1 MREVGISVVRIAE
14 FAWSRIEPDP
24 GRFEWAWLDRAV
36 ETLHAQGLKIVMCT
50 PTATPPKWLVDA
62 HPDILPV
69 GADGHVRGFG
79 SRRHYCFSSP
89 TYRAQSQRITR
100 AMGERYG
107 RHPAVV
113 AWQTDNEYGCHD
125 TVLSYSAAAK
135 RRLSRAGWRSA
146 TPTLRVLNEAWGT
159 VFWSQEYRHF
169 DEIDLPAG
177 TRHRSDPAHRLD
189 HQRFA
194 SDEVV
199 AFNREQ
205 VQVLRELSPGR
216 DVVHNFMGFFTGFDH
231 HDVSADLDV
240 ATWDSYPL
248 GFTQNFFL
256 SAEEKVAFVR
266 TGHPD
271 IPSFHHDLYRGMCRS
286 TNRGRWWV
294 MEQQPGPV
302 NWAQWNPAPADGM
315 VRLWTWQAFAHGAEL
330 VSYFRWRQAPF
341 AQEQMHAGLNRPD
354 RTLDR
359 GGVEAS
365 QVAREL
371 DTLAQSQALDGLVVK
386 AQVALVFDYASIW
399 MAQIQPQG
407 ADYNAVE
414 LCFRVY
420 SALRQLGLD
429 VDIVSSAADLSGYA
443 LIVLPAHLRDDAA
456 LARRL
461 AASGA
466 QIVLGPRSFSKTSH
480 LAIPATL
487 APGEVAALAGVQVQR
502 VASLPSGVV
511 DAVVM
516 RGHTVA
522 ATRWREDLH
531 CAGAQ
536 VDAHYADGAPAVTR
550 LGSVRYVAGW
560 LDAAG
565 WQHVLGAAARDAGLA
580 PQSLP
585 EGVRVSRIGTLSF
598 VCNFSGMPQHWAPA
612 PGRSAC
618 SVAAT
623 CRPAAWPCG
632 SSRLAA
638 ERRAAAGTATTTAQ
652 SHPARCRTEPMNT
665 PTSREFGRYPSL
677 SGQTVFITGGSSGI
691 GADIVVAFARQGAK
705 VGFTGRNVDAAAKVV
720 ADAKAVG
727 PEPSFLKS
735 DAADVEALRA
745 AIAQTASTFGDI
757 GVLVNNVANDERH
770 DIADVTPADSTGASP
785 STCAHRSLRRRP
797 SSKA

>member
-1 MREVGISVVRIAE
+1 MKLGVCYYPEHWSESMWAEDAARMREMGIGFVRIAE
-14 FAWSRIEPDP
+14 FAWSRIEPEP

-36 ETLHAQGLKIVMCT
+36 ETLHAQGLKLVMCT

-100 AMGERYG
+100 AIGERYG
-107 RHPAVV
+107 QHPAVV

-125 TVLSYSAAAK
+125 TVLSYSDAAK
-135 RRLSRAGWRSA
+135 AGFRRWLAQRYRSIA
-146 TPTLRVLNEAWGT
+146 ALNEAWGT

-169 DEIDLPAG
+169 DEVDLPAG
-177 TRHRSDPAHRLD
+177 TVTEATPAHRLD

-205 VQVLRELSPGR
+205 VQLLRELSPGR
-216 DVVHNFMGFFTGFDH
+216 DVVHNFMGFFTEFDH

-248 GFTQNFFL
+248 GFTQSFFL
-256 SAEEKVAFVR
+256 TTEEKVAYAR

-271 IPSFHHDLYRGMCRS
+271 IPSFHHDLYRGMCRGR
-286 TNRGRWWV
+286 NRGRWWV

-315 VRLWTWQAFAHGAEL
+315 VRLWTWQAFAHGAEV

-354 RTLDR
+354 RSLDQ
-359 GGVEAS
+359 GGVEAT

-371 DTLAQSQALDGLVVK
+371 DTLASTQALDGLVVK

-399 MAQIQPQG
+399 MARIQPQG
-407 ADYNAVE
+407 ADYNPVE

-429 VDIVSSAADLSGYA
+429 VDIVASAADLSGYA
-443 LIVLPAHLRDDAA
+443 LIVLPAHLRNDAA
-456 LARRL
+456 LAHRL
-461 AASGA
+461 AASSV
-466 QIVLGPRSFSKTSH
+466 QLVFGPRSFSKTTH

-487 APGEVAALAGVQVQR
+487 EPGEVAALAGVRVQR
-502 VASLPSGVV
+502 VASLPPGVS

-516 RGHTVA
+516 GAHTVA
-522 ATRWREDLH
+522 ATRWREDLS
-531 CAGAQ
+531 CVTAQ
-536 VDAHYADGAPAVTR
+536 AEARYADGSPAVTR
-550 LGSVRYVAGW
+550 HGAVRYVAGW

-565 WQHVLGAAARDAGLA
+565 WQQVLDAAARDAGLA

-585 EGVRVSRIGTLSF
+585 GGVRVSRIGTLTF
-598 VCNFSGMPQHWAPA
+598 VCNFSDVTQHWAPA
-612 PGRSAC
+612 PGTRC
-618 SVAAT
+618 LL
-623 CRPAAWPCG
+623 G
-632 SSRLAA
+632 SRDL
-638 ERRAAAGTATTTAQ
+638 
-652 SHPARCRTEPMNT
+652 PAR
-665 PTSREFGRYPSL
+665 G
-677 SGQTVFITGGSSGI
+677 
-691 GADIVVAFARQGAK
+691 VALW
-705 VGFTGRNVDAAAKVV
+705 TAAP
-720 ADAKAVG
+720 G
-727 PEPSFLKS
+727 P
-735 DAADVEALRA
+735 
-745 AIAQTASTFGDI
+745 
-757 GVLVNNVANDERH
+757 
-770 DIADVTPADSTGASP
+770 
-785 STCAHRSLRRRP
+785 
-797 SSKA
+797 